1 MQLINGAGCIANDK
15 VSLLFTVSLSTA
27 NALQL
32 HTFILIHKVTK
43 KTSVRQLNPLVFFV
57 AKNDKGRLLMYTKI
71 LVILS
76 LIITIVTTILPTKVM
91 AENRHFRHHWHCCKR
106 HCWHK
111 KPPINVQIA
120 QQEFIDNETKGAN

>member
-1 MQLINGAGCIANDK
+1 MAQAVFPRDK
-15 VSLLFTVSLSTA
+15 VSLPFTVSLSIA

-32 HTFILIHKVTK
+32 HNIYYIHKVTK

-57 AKNDKGRLLMYTKI
+57 AKNDKGRLLMYTKN

-76 LIITIVTTILPTKVM
+76 LIITIVTTILPTEVM
-91 AENRHFRHHWHCCKR
+91 AENRHFRHHRHCHKR

-111 KPPINVQIA
+111 KPPINVQVA

>member
-1 MQLINGAGCIANDK
+1 
-15 VSLLFTVSLSTA
+15 
-27 NALQL
+27 
-32 HTFILIHKVTK
+32 
-43 KTSVRQLNPLVFFV
+43 
-57 AKNDKGRLLMYTKI
+57 MYTKI

-76 LIITIVTTILPTKVM
+76 LIITIVTTILPTEVM